1 MKIALYLVTSGYYWL
16 LRLLLVT
23 SLKWVVTSL
32 LFKLYAYISNKYLSE
47 VKKVTEVTQM
57 CSGFEKNVIF

>member
-1 MKIALYLVTSGYYWL
+1 MNKAAYLVTSGYYWL

-23 SLKWVVTSL
+23 SQKWVVTSL
-32 LFKLYAYISNKYLSE
+32 LFKLYTYISNKYLSE
-47 VKKVTEVTQM
+47 VIKVTEVTKM